1 MKKPEA
7 EKHIRHLTSVWRN
20 QEQYRSV
27 KEQNLSFYD
36 FYSWLRNNYPQLLT
50 FRSVMPVEDV
60 VEQWFDQEFH
70 QTWRN

>member
-20 QEQYRSV
+20 LNQYRSV
-27 KEQNLSFYD
+27 DEQDLSFAD
-36 FYSWLRNNYPQLLT
+36 FYRWLRDNYPQLVT
-50 FRSVMPVEDV
+50 FKGVMPVKDV